1 MRQTKNLFL
10 AFCLVALGLP
20 VAQLLGMIDWS
31 WWIVAA
37 PMWLI
42 CVVVLGGRELVER
55 LLFPSP
61 PR

>member
-1 MRQTKNLFL
+1 L
-10 AFCLVALGLP
+10 AFSLVALGLP

-42 CVVVLGGRELVER
+42 CMVVLGGWELVER
-55 LLFPSP
+55 LLFPFP